1 MLITLLNSISMA
13 AILGLVSIG
22 LAVIFGMRGVINLA
36 HGELF
41 ILGAYSTVWFESQ
54 GMSTWLGVLA
64 APFVVGAIGWVIE
77 STVVKRLYS
86 RPIDTL
92 VATFALAII
101 IRELLKLT
109 FGAGNR
115 NIMLPLSGQVSILGE
130 SYPEY
135 RVVLIVA
142 SSVVLG
148 LVAWVAARTQ
158 VGVMVRAV
166 IQSRSMAEALGINGR
181 AVDQGVF
188 VAGAALAG
196 FAGALMAPL
205 ITLNPEVGQTFLVSS
220 FLVVIIGGI
229 GSVPAAIGGAIVVGL
244 GFGVISAFVEPVYA
258 QMLLFGVSI
267 LMVRLR
273 PTGLFRP
280 RVAIR

>member
-1 MLITLLNSISMA
+1 MITLLNSISMA

-148 LVAWVAARTQ
+148 VVAWVAARTQ

-229 GSVPAAIGGAIVVGL
+229 GSVPAAIGGAIVVGV
-244 GFGVISAFVEPVYA
+244 GFGMISAFVEPVYA